1 MTQLDAPIPDS
12 PLPGPR
18 ALSFEAFQAVLA
30 DLLHAEPAQ
39 LRADAC
45 LVTDLGVDSLRMVE
59 ILLRLEELG
68 LEISPDAVWE
78 IETVADAYDY
88 YQQQV
93 ASNRQHRL
101 WPVSDRATRLS

>member
-1 MTQLDAPIPDS
+1 MTSDEL
-12 PLPGPR
+12 LT
-18 ALSFEAFQAVLA
+18 FEAFRAVLA

-39 LRADAC
+39 LQPDAC
-45 LVTDLGVDSLRMVE
+45 LVTDLGVDSLRLVE

-88 YQQQV
+88 Y
-93 ASNRQHRL
+93 R
-101 WPVSDRATRLS
+101 TRMHADAR